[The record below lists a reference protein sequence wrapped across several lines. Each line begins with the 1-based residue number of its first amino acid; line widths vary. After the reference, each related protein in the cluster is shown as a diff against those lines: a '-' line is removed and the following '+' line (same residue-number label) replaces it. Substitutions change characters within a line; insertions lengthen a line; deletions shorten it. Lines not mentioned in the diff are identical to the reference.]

1 VTRTAAGDMGREST
15 VRGHSGPVNTA
26 IGNTAAGGAADP
38 PLVNLN
44 EIAEIELFVLRRM
57 KELTMGDHASV
68 YKGLGFRFVGTRD
81 WEPGDRTSSVD
92 WAQSSMNNFS
102 PLIIREFEQDSN
114 AAVVAVADASL
125 STRCGVGGT
134 LIATAIARSV
144 AAVGLS
150 AVLFQDMFG
159 LVTFDDRFEQRAVA
173 RPRIGRSHVIY
184 CLDLYQQRATVEA
197 PGGVR
202 DTIMAIESQLRRA
215 ALVPVISDFLFPDVA
230 RVIKELSL
238 LNAVH
243 DVFLLMADV
252 RFAYALPDVSDGWLE
267 AFDVETGRTRMFSR
281 RELRRLVARVEEWQ
295 NDVVALA
302 RDADLDIV
310 RVGLDRWEME
320 TVLVQ
325 FTAERRLRK
334 L

>member
-1 VTRTAAGDMGREST
+1 VTATSANNPATRD
-15 VRGHSGPVNTA
+15 
-26 IGNTAAGGAADP
+26 AADI

-44 EIAEIELFVLRRM
+44 EIAEIELFVLKRM
-57 KELTMGDHASV
+57 KELTLGDHASV
-68 YKGLGFRFVGTRD
+68 FKGPGFHFVGTRD
-81 WEPGDRTSSVD
+81 FQPGDRTSSID

-102 PLIIREFEQDSN
+102 PLIVREFEQDSN

-125 STRCGVGGT
+125 STRCGAGGT
-134 LIATAIARSV
+134 LVATAIARSL

-159 LVTFDDRFEQRAVA
+159 VVTFDDRFEQRAVA

-202 DTIMAIESQLRRA
+202 DTITAIEGQLRRS
-215 ALVPVISDFLFPDVA
+215 ALIPVISDFLFPDVA
-230 RVIKELSL
+230 RVIRELSL

-243 DVFLLMADV
+243 DVFLVMADV
-252 RFAYALPDVSDGWLE
+252 RFAYQMPAVADGWVE
-267 AFDVETGRTRMFSR
+267 AFDVESGQTRLLSR
-281 RELRRLVARVEEWQ
+281 RELRRLAARVEEWQ
-295 NDVVALA
+295 NEVVAMA
-302 RDADLDIV
+302 RAADLDIV

-320 TVLVQ
+320 TALVE

-334 L
+334 V